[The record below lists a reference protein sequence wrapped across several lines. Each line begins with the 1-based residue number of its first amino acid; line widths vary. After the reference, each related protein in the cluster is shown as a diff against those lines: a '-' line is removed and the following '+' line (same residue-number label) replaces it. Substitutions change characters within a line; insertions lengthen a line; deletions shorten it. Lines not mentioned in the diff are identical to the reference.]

1 MKETDFTKMVNEVIE
16 LKLKAV
22 DAYIEEI
29 VEPLAEVGNPEKLMG
44 KKYEEFTPQDLQ
56 MLAQVYG
63 QNEPN
68 PLSDL
73 IFKKSYEEVKK
84 LEEV

>member
-1 MKETDFTKMVNEVIE
+1 VKETDFTKMVNEVIE